1 MKLLDSGQWRE
12 DTTYEGEQT
21 GRKQQDE
28 VDPQRVTPCHGA
40 TTNTKEPSQLLA
52 QGGITGGHVIRRRS
66 GGWGGGSTQRRGT
79 PSGRRCTPA
88 YQRHGGQ
95 IAGDEPRELAPTS
108 PGAAT
113 FVFPMYPERQ
123 IIAWLAILV
132 GAYFLAK
139 ASVSRREKGQMREL
153 LDLPTDKIKRFRNFF
168 VQRLE
173 RIVGFLFILIG
184 VGVHLYVVV
193 RQGQKL
199 EGPNNP
205 REALADMSRYLGM
218 ALIFMIFVTVL
229 MHWICSF
236 FARKIFLELLGYL
249 MVRQRYDL
257 SSDPALM
264 MQIGEML
271 GVQRG
276 EHDTVE
282 SYTER
287 IEAALKLESIRA
299 ELLAKGKL
307 PNWESKADGAGGA
320 P

>member
-1 MKLLDSGQWRE
+1 MVLAKARE
-12 DTTYEGEQT
+12 FA
-21 GRKQQDE
+21 R
-28 VDPQRVTPCHGA
+28 
-40 TTNTKEPSQLLA
+40 
-52 QGGITGGHVIRRRS
+52 
-66 GGWGGGSTQRRGT
+66 
-79 PSGRRCTPA
+79 
-88 YQRHGGQ
+88 
-95 IAGDEPRELAPTS
+95 TS
-108 PGAAT
+108 AGAAT

-153 LDLPTDKIKRFRNFF
+153 LDLPTDKVKRFRNFF

-173 RIVGFLFILIG
+173 RVVGFIFILVG
-184 VGVHLYVVV
+184 VGMHLYIVV
-193 RQGQKL
+193 RQAQKL
-199 EGPNNP
+199 EGPHNDP
-205 REALADMSRYLGM
+205 REALADMTAYLGI
-218 ALIFMIFVTVL
+218 ALAIMVLVTLL
-229 MHWICSF
+229 MHWICSY

-257 SSDPALM
+257 SRDPALM

-271 GVQRG
+271 GVRRG

-287 IEAALKLESIRA
+287 IEAALKLENIRA

-307 PNWESKADGAGGA
+307 PNWEAAANEAGE